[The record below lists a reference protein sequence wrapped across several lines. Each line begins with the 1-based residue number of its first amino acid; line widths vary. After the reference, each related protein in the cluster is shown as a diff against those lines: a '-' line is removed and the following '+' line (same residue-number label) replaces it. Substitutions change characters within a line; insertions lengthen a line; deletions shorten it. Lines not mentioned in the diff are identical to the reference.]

1 MDEYNS
7 VIAEYDRLC
16 EERNNNRFWAENIME
31 ATQNISCRIVW
42 QNFYAYLANIHHVY
56 TDTWQNSLGE
66 LVDQGMIVKQEGQTF
81 KTKTV
86 HNGNVT
92 YIRMTP
98 DNLLSSSKDGKSLA
112 STFKT
117 IPEEES
123 IPEFETGDEKSEC

>member
-1 MDEYNS
+1 MDQYNR
-7 VIAEYDRLC
+7 VIAIYETLC
-16 EERNNNRFWAENIME
+16 KERNDSTFWSSNIVD
-31 ATQNISCRIVW
+31 ASQGITDRIVW

-66 LVDQGMIVKQEGQTF
+66 LVDQGQIVKQEGQTF

-86 HNGNVT
+86 QNGNVT

-98 DNLLSSSKDGKSLA
+98 DNLFSSSKDGKSLV

-123 IPEFETGDEKSEC
+123 IAEFETGDEKSEC